1 LRDVWRGPPQK
12 FRRRSVEKVRYEVR
26 RNKVVLA
33 CNECGKEHLREKDVA
48 LVKRFKCVNGCPGFL
63 KPKERYWP

>member
-1 LRDVWRGPPQK
+1 
-12 FRRRSVEKVRYEVR
+12 VEKVRYEVR